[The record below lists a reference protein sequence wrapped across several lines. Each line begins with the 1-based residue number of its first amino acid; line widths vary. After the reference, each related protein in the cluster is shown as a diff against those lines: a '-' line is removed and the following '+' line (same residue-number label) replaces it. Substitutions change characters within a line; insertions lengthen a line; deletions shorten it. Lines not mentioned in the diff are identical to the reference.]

1 MTLASSRRS
10 SGPARSVAGPHFNPP
25 RILLADDDVV
35 LRELVAAGLRE
46 DGYEVV
52 ESEDG
57 GRLLVQVAG
66 AYAGHGRDVV
76 CDMIV
81 SDIRMPVCSGVQ
93 ILENLRKAHWETP
106 VILMTGFGNEATRRH
121 AESLRA
127 IVLDKPF
134 DLDDLRRA
142 VADLLHGEGSGGRR

>member
-1 MTLASSRRS
+1 
-10 SGPARSVAGPHFNPP
+10 
-25 RILLADDDVV
+25 V
-35 LRELVAAGLRE
+35 LRSLVAAALRE

-57 GRLLVQVAG
+57 GRLLVQIAG
-66 AYAGHGRDVV
+66 AYAGLGREII

-81 SDIRMPVCSGVQ
+81 SDIRMPVCSGIQ
-93 ILENLRKAHWETP
+93 ILEGLRKAHWTTP
-106 VILMTGFGNEATRRH
+106 VILITGFGNEATRRH

-134 DLDDLRRA
+134 DLDDLRTA
-142 VADLLHGEGSGGRR
+142 MADLLPGEGSD

>member
-1 MTLASSRRS
+1 MTLPSLHCSAK
-10 SGPARSVAGPHFNPP
+10 GPARSSTRPHFKPP

-35 LRELVAAGLRE
+35 LRSLVAAALRE

-57 GRLLVQVAG
+57 GRLLVQIAG
-66 AYAGHGRDVV
+66 AYAGLGREII

-81 SDIRMPVCSGVQ
+81 SDIRMPVCSGIQ
-93 ILENLRKAHWETP
+93 ILEGLRKAHWTTP
-106 VILMTGFGNEATRRH
+106 VILITGFGNEATRRH

-134 DLDDLRRA
+134 DLDDLRTA
-142 VADLLHGEGSGGRR
+142 MADLLPGEGSD

>member
-1 MTLASSRRS
+1 MTLANFRCSP
-10 SGPARSVAGPHFNPP
+10 GPARRSFTGPYFNPP

-35 LRELVAAGLRE
+35 LRLLISAALRE
-46 DGYEVV
+46 DGYEVL

-57 GRLLVQVAG
+57 GRLLVQIAA
-66 AYAGHGRDVV
+66 AYAGHGRNVI

-93 ILENLRKAHWETP
+93 ILEGLRKAHWTTP
-106 VILMTGFGNEATRRH
+106 VILITGFGNEATRRH
-121 AESLRA
+121 AASLRA

-134 DLDDLRRA
+134 DLDDLRAA
-142 VADLLHGEGSGGRR
+142 VAALLPDSDSAR